1 LEKNH
6 LQVVNNQ
13 TALSGSQIHTSGSAG
28 GQVISVFPIV
38 FFYGS
43 LLYYYPM
50 KDAMEYNGYF
60 GSVHYNDDDK
70 VFYGKLEFICA
81 LVSYEGTDVVSLR
94 TAFEEAVDD
103 YLEFCKETGKQPEK
117 PFKGSFNL
125 RLDPELHK
133 RLVSNAMN
141 EGKTLN
147 AFIKDILEKS
157 TTEGQRAG

>member
-1 LEKNH
+1 
-6 LQVVNNQ
+6 
-13 TALSGSQIHTSGSAG
+13 
-28 GQVISVFPIV
+28 
-38 FFYGS
+38 
-43 LLYYYPM
+43 M
-50 KDAMEYNGYF
+50 KDTMEYNGYF

-70 VFYGKLEFICA
+70 VFYGKLEFIRA

-94 TAFEEAVDD
+94 AAFEEAVDD

-133 RLVSNAMN
+133 RLVNNAMS

-147 AFIKDILEKS
+147 TFVKDLL
-157 TTEGQRAG
+157 QRAVSETRA